1 MTALVHSSRQLAAIQ
16 ALRSLLLWS
25 AALCAILAW
34 PARAEL
40 QDVRLG
46 DRFYLIDLPA
56 RAKDAPIIL
65 ALHGGGGDPAQFAIA
80 SGLGAA
86 ATARGYAV
94 IFPAGSSRRGADRLL
109 TWNGGYCCGHAARAG
124 VDDIGF
130 LKDVIADAGARFGL
144 DDGAVFLTGM
154 SNGSILAETFA
165 ARNPTLVRAVA
176 GVAGT
181 MDVSRTRVAG
191 PVPALIIHGTADAM
205 VPYGG
210 GKGEDSLTKTDF
222 ASVDQVVQAF
232 LAAQPGTLAQTTRR
246 LDAVDD
252 GTSVTVTDWAKGG
265 TIRVRLV
272 TIEGGAHHWPG
283 GRKARLREGK
293 TREIDANSEI
303 LRFFDAFR

>member
-1 MTALVHSSRQLAAIQ
+1 MTALLLSRRRLAAVQ
-16 ALRSLLLWS
+16 ATRALLLW
-25 AALCAILAW
+25 AMAVCAILAW
-34 PARAEL
+34 PARAEM
-40 QDVRLG
+40 QEVRLG
-46 DRFYLIDLPA
+46 DRFYLIDLPD
-56 RAKDAPIIL
+56 RASDAPILL
-65 ALHGGGGDPAQFAIA
+65 ALHGGGGDPAQFAAA

-94 IFPAGSSRRGADRLL
+94 VFPAGTSRRGADRLL

-130 LKDVIADAGARFGL
+130 LNDVIADAAARFGL
-144 DDGAVFLTGM
+144 DETAVFITGM

-165 ARNPTLVRAVA
+165 ARTPDRVRAVA

-181 MDVSRTRVAG
+181 MDVSRSRVTG
-191 PVPALIIHGTADAM
+191 PVPALVIHGTADFM

-210 GKGEDSLTKTDF
+210 GKGEDSLTNTDF

-232 LAAQPGTLAQTTRR
+232 LAAQRGTLAQTTRR
-246 LDAVDD
+246 LDAQDD
-252 GTSVTVTDWAKGG
+252 GTSVIITDWGKGG
-265 TIRVRLV
+265 TIRVRLI

-303 LRFFDAFR
+303 LRFFDQFR